1 MNWFEFTYGLLMLLH
16 LMHDIGSLREGKRRS
31 QIVAN
36 WCAGRD
42 QGIVHQRVNTVRWWP
57 VLRTVDELVMV
68 VVVVVVVI
76 GGAAIASEGCRNV
89 VIVQDDILIDFHH
102 SGLSRW

>member
-68 VVVVVVVI
+68 VVVVVVI